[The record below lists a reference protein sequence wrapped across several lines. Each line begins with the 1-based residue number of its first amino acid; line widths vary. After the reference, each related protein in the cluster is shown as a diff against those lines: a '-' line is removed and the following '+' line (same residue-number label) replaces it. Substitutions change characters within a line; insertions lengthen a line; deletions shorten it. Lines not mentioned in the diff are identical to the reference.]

1 MLSSIHKKKLG
12 VIVGAS
18 IRKLLFLAIALTSVA
33 CTVPLNFSYSGD
45 VPSNLKD
52 AGTKQTVGEKL
63 PEPETDLVTSKGE
76 KISLKKYAGKSVVL
90 VFMRGFSGYVCPY
103 CATYTAQL
111 SLKYEEF
118 KKRNSEV
125 LVVYPTKADHQEK
138 VDQFIAA
145 ANERLEAEG
154 NTPLSLPVFLDPGLK
169 LVTQY
174 NLLGDL
180 SRPSTFVLD
189 GEGVVRYGYVGAD
202 KADRPAIDRVL
213 QEIEKINGPAK
224 K

>member
-1 MLSSIHKKKLG
+1 MG
-12 VIVGAS
+12 IV
-18 IRKLLFLAIALTSVA
+18 IRKLFFAALLFVSMA
-33 CTVPLNFSYSGD
+33 CTVPINFSFSGD
-45 VPSNLKD
+45 KPSNLKETG
-52 AGTKQTVGEKL
+52 AKQTLGEKL
-63 PEPETDLVTSKGE
+63 PVPETDLVTAKGE

-118 KKRNSEV
+118 KKRNAEV

-145 ANERLEAEG
+145 ANERLKAEG
-154 NTPLSLPVFLDPGLK
+154 KTPLSLPVFLDPGLK

-189 GEGVVRYGYVGAD
+189 GQGVVRYGYVGVD
-202 KADRPAIDRVL
+202 KADRPGIDRVL
-213 QEIEKINGPAK
+213 EEIEKINGSSK

>member
-1 MLSSIHKKKLG
+1 MG
-12 VIVGAS
+12 IV
-18 IRKLLFLAIALTSVA
+18 IRKLFFAALLFSSVA
-33 CTVPLNFSYSGD
+33 CTVPINFSFSGD
-45 VPSNLKD
+45 KPSNLKETE
-52 AGTKQTVGEKL
+52 AKQTVGEKL
-63 PEPETDLVTSKGE
+63 PVPETDLLSSTGE
-76 KISLKKYAGKSVVL
+76 KISLKKYEGKSVVL

-118 KKRNSEV
+118 KKRNAEV
-125 LVVYPTKADHQEK
+125 LVVYPTKADHKAK
-138 VDQFIAA
+138 VEQFINAC
-145 ANERLEAEG
+145 NERLEAEG
-154 NTPLSLPVFLDPGLK
+154 KTPLSLPVFLDPGLK

-189 GEGVVRYGYVGAD
+189 GQGVVRYGYVGAD
-202 KADRPAIDRVL
+202 KADRPGIDRVL
-213 QEIEKINGPAK
+213 QEIEKINGSSK